1 MATPDEHWG
10 HTSITETNRHKGHTS
25 ITGPRLLISVILVQ
39 CVTDVLS
46 EFCRCVMCNK
56 KVCSPARSPQRANHP
71 GLSEVDF
78 LLLMWFLLY
87 CLFVLPHMDIRTIS
101 RFLLNLDEWKRGIR
115 WIIAGLICLLSSTA
129 HVRWTNLPEELTAR
143 CHICTF

>member
-1 MATPDEHWG
+1 MSTEATPP
-10 HTSITETNRHKGHTS
+10 SL
-25 ITGPRLLISVILVQ
+25 RLTDTKATPLSLVQ

-101 RFLLNLDEWKRGIR
+101 RFLLNLDE
-115 WIIAGLICLLSSTA
+115 
-129 HVRWTNLPEELTAR
+129 
-143 CHICTF
+143 